1 MNLNE
6 FIVKYPTVDI
16 DDLMSTILYT
26 SSVIK
31 EVEETR
37 QEINKRDDE
46 DALDELRRKM
56 DSSPDDYMYDDYTNA
71 LEELRCETKS
81 NHTIEELDRKLSGRV
96 IRITIERT

>member
-6 FIVKYPTVDI
+6 FIVKYPNVDI
-16 DDLMSTILYT
+16 NDLMSTAFTVVNAI
-26 SSVIK
+26 
-31 EVEETR
+31 EEAR
-37 QEINKRDDE
+37 QEVAKINGRDE

-56 DSSPDDYMYDDYTNA
+56 DSSPDDYMYEDYDNA

-81 NHTIEELDRKLSGRV
+81 NHTIEELDRKLNGRV